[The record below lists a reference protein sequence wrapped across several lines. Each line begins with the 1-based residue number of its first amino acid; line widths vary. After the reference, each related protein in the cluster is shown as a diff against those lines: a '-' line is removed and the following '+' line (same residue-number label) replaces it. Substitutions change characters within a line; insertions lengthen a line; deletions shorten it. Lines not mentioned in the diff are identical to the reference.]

1 MSSRTSL
8 ASPTDDDKI
17 VSQPRRRPTAVRYA
31 VIGLKFVLGQW
42 QILGIGIAVLLAYL
56 FPDVG
61 RRGGVIESQYCFHL
75 ASDG

>member
-1 MSSRTSL
+1 MSSRTSI

-17 VSQPRRRPTAVRYA
+17 VTQPRRRPTVVRYA
-31 VIGLKFVLGQW
+31 VIGLKFVLAQW

-75 ASDG
+75 ANDG